1 MSAAT
6 PPDVRDQRRPSLSLE
21 WKLPIVMTAGI
32 AAALAVLLLST
43 DVVLRGRA
51 EERTRDR
58 MSHAVTEL
66 AREVDTALFDRELQF
81 GNVTKQP
88 AVRRALLDA
97 ERGQRVDT
105 LALRQAVAPIVASPD
120 SLRPAELWDLAGRPV
135 LSIGPA
141 VDGVRPPPPPTSD
154 SSSVHFSSM
163 QLSGQRVRFW
173 IIAAVDDNGRRIG
186 YLAQPRFVVGQRE
199 SLRMV
204 REFLFDS
211 VTSYL
216 RNADASV
223 WVTTPD
229 RSAAPPDRVRRT
241 ATGMRAF
248 RPGVGDLFV
257 AEAPIPRAPWVV
269 ALELPVSHA
278 LDPLVGQTL
287 RLLVPLSL
295 LVVFVGAVLS
305 LVIGRYVTRPL
316 TELTTAAESVS
327 RGTYDRAV
335 TGGRD
340 ELGRLA
346 ASFDSMARQVS
357 TARRELEQRATEAET
372 ARREAEGANR
382 SKSNFLAMMS
392 HELRTPLNAI
402 GGYTQL
408 LQMGVHG
415 PLTPD
420 QERDLARI
428 ERSQAHLLT
437 LITDILDFARID
449 AGRVQFNV
457 RDVLVD
463 DVLASVEALAT
474 PLLRGRPLVFTCVRC
489 PPAAPPALAVRADR
503 DKLCQVLLNLVGNA
517 IKYTPDGG
525 TVSVL
530 ADTEDRVVHL
540 RVQDTGPGIPNDQIG
555 QIFEPFVQGE
565 RSLNRP
571 EEGLGLGLAIS
582 RELVAGMGGSLS
594 VASEL
599 GRGSVFVVALPRAAH
614 PVGITPNPGLS
625 LSESPTAVA

>member
-6 PPDVRDQRRPSLSLE
+6 PSDVRDQRRPSLSLE

-173 IIAAVDDNGRRIG
+173 IIASVDDNGRRIG

-335 TGGRD
+335 TGGHD

-346 ASFDSMARQVS
+346 ASFDAMARQVG
-357 TARRELEQRATEAET
+357 TARRELEQRANEADT

-420 QERDLARI
+420 QERALARI
-428 ERSQAHLLT
+428 ERSQAHLLA

-449 AGRVQFNV
+449 AGQVQFNV
-457 RDVLVD
+457 RDVFVD
-463 DVLASVEALAT
+463 DVLASVDALAT

-489 PPAAPPALAVRADR
+489 APHPPIAVRADR
-503 DKLCQVLLNLVGNA
+503 DKLCQVLLNLAGNA

-525 TVSVL
+525 EVSVDL
-530 ADTEDRVVHL
+530 DLDDRVVHVSV
-540 RVQDTGPGIPNDQIG
+540 RDTGPGIPEDQLG
-555 QIFEPFVQGE
+555 RIFEPFVQGE

-571 EEGLGLGLAIS
+571 DEGVGLGLAIS
-582 RELVAGMGGSLS
+582 RELVAGMGGTLA
-594 VASEL
+594 VESEL
-599 GRGSVFVVALPRAAH
+599 GRGSVFVVTLPRVTMSAA
-614 PVGITPNPGLS
+614 VSPGLS
-625 LSESPTAVA
+625 LSQTPTAAV

>member
-1 MSAAT
+1 
-6 PPDVRDQRRPSLSLE
+6 
-21 WKLPIVMTAGI
+21 MTGGI
-32 AAALAVLLLST
+32 AAALTVLLLST
-43 DVVLRGRA
+43 YVVLRGRA
-51 EERTRDR
+51 EARTRDR
-58 MSHAVTEL
+58 MSHTVQEL
-66 AREVDTALFDRELQF
+66 AREVDQALSARDTQF
-81 GNVTKQP
+81 VDVAGQT
-88 AVRRALLDA
+88 AVRRAVLDA
-97 ERGQRVDT
+97 ERGVAVDT
-105 LALRQAVAPIVASPD
+105 LALRRALTLIGSAPD
-120 SLRPAELWDLAGRPV
+120 SSRPAELWDLRGNPIMAV
-135 LSIGPA
+135 GPA
-141 VDGVRPPPPPTSD
+141 IDGAVRPPPPPPTD
-154 SSSVHFSSM
+154 TQRVYFSSM
-163 QLSGQRVRFW
+163 QRSGERVRFW
-173 IIAAVDDNGRRIG
+173 IIASIEDHGGRIG
-186 YLAQPRFVVGQRE
+186 YLAQPRFVSGQRE

-211 VTSYL
+211 TTTYL
-216 RNADASV
+216 RNTDASV

-241 ATGMRAF
+241 ATGLVAF

-257 AEAPIPRAPWVV
+257 AEAAIPRTPWIF
-269 ALELPVSHA
+269 AIELPVSIA
-278 LDPLVGQTL
+278 LEPLVGQTL

-295 LVVFVGAVLS
+295 LVVLVGAVLS
-305 LVIGRYVTRPL
+305 LFIGRYITRPL
-316 TELTTAAESVS
+316 AELTTAAESVS

-346 ASFDSMARQVS
+346 ASFDSMARQVA
-357 TARRELEQRATEAET
+357 TARHELEQRASEADT

-402 GGYTQL
+402 AGYTQL

-428 ERSQAHLLT
+428 ERSQAHLLA

-449 AGRVQFNV
+449 AGHVQFKV

-474 PLLRGRPLVFTCVRC
+474 PLLHGRPLMLTCVRC
-489 PPAAPPALAVRADR
+489 ATPFGVRADR

-517 IKYTPDGG
+517 IKYTPDRGE
-525 TVSVL
+525 VSV
-530 ADTEDRVVHL
+530 AVEAEDRLVHV
-540 RVQDTGPGIPNDQIG
+540 RVRDTGPGIPSDQIG
-555 QIFEPFVQGE
+555 RIFEPFVQGE

-571 EEGLGLGLAIS
+571 DEGVGLGLAIS
-582 RELVAGMGGSLS
+582 RELVAGMGGTLT
-594 VASEL
+594 VESEL
-599 GRGSVFVVALPRAAH
+599 GRGSVFVVTLPRVAQPAGV
-614 PVGITPNPGLS
+614 PSLS
-625 LSESPTAVA
+625 LPEAPAAVV

>member
-1 MSAAT
+1 MSAT
-6 PPDVRDQRRPSLSLE
+6 PEVNARDQRRDSLSLA

-32 AAALAVLLLST
+32 AAALAVLLVST
-43 DVVLRGRA
+43 YVVLRGRA
-51 EERTRDR
+51 EARTRDR
-58 MSHAVTEL
+58 MTHAVTEL
-66 AREVDTALFDRELQF
+66 AHEVDEALSERERQF
-81 GNVTKQP
+81 TDVIGRV

-97 ERGQRVDT
+97 ERGARVDT
-105 LALRQAVAPIVASPD
+105 IALQRALAPIVASAD
-120 SLRPAELWDLAGRPV
+120 SSRPTELWDLSGKPV
-135 LSIGPA
+135 VSVGPA
-141 VDGVRPPPPPTSD
+141 LDGVRPPPPSVGGSPR
-154 SSSVHFSSM
+154 VHFSSM
-163 QLSGQRVRFW
+163 QQSGERVRFW
-173 IIAAVDDNGRRIG
+173 IIATIDDNGRPLG

-204 REFLFDS
+204 RQFLFDS
-211 VTSYL
+211 ITSYL
-216 RNADASV
+216 RNADGSV

-229 RSAAPPDRVRRT
+229 RSAAPPDRLRRT
-241 ATGMRAF
+241 ATGLLAF
-248 RPGVGDLFV
+248 RPGVGELFV
-257 AEAPIPRAPWVV
+257 AEAPIPRSPWVV
-269 ALELPVSHA
+269 AIELPVSHA

-287 RLLVPLSL
+287 RLLVPFSL
-295 LVVFVGAVLS
+295 LVVLVGAVLS
-305 LVIGRYVTRPL
+305 LFIGRYVTRPL

-402 GGYTQL
+402 SGYTQL

-420 QERDLARI
+420 QERALARI
-428 ERSQAHLLT
+428 ERSQAHLLS

-463 DVLASVEALAT
+463 DVVASVEALAT
-474 PLLRGRPLVFTCVRC
+474 PLLRGRPLVFNCVRTHTL
-489 PPAAPPALAVRADR
+489 LAVRADR

-525 TVSVL
+525 EVSVL
-530 ADTEDRVVHL
+530 VDADERVVHL
-540 RVQDTGPGIPNDQIG
+540 RVHDTGPGIPNDQIG

-565 RSLNRP
+565 RSLSRP

-582 RELVAGMGGSLS
+582 RELVAGMGGVLS

-599 GRGSVFVVALPRAAH
+599 GQGSVFAVMLPRVAH
-614 PVGITPNPGLS
+614 PVGVIPSPS
-625 LSESPTAVA
+625 RSESPTAVA

>member
-1 MSAAT
+1 MSAT
-6 PPDVRDQRRPSLSLE
+6 PEANARDQRRDSLSLE
-21 WKLPIVMTAGI
+21 WKLPIVMTGGI
-32 AAALAVLLLST
+32 VAALAVLLLST
-43 DVVLRGRA
+43 YVVLRGRA
-51 EERTRDR
+51 EARTRDR
-58 MSHAVTEL
+58 MAHTVAEL
-66 AREVDTALFDRELQF
+66 AREVDEALGERERQFIDVTAQ
-81 GNVTKQP
+81 V

-97 ERGQRVDT
+97 ERGTAVDT
-105 LALRQAVAPIVASPD
+105 IALHRALASIVASAD
-120 SLRPAELWDLAGRPV
+120 SSRPTELWDLSGTPV
-135 LSIGPA
+135 VSVGPA
-141 VDGVRPPPPPTSD
+141 LDGMRPAPPSATD
-154 SSSVHFSSM
+154 SRRVHFSVM
-163 QLSGQRVRFW
+163 QHSGQRVRFW
-173 IIAAVDDNGRRIG
+173 IIALIDDNGRRVG

-241 ATGMRAF
+241 SSGLLAF
-248 RPGVGDLFV
+248 RSGVGDLFV
-257 AEAPIPRAPWVV
+257 AEAPIPRSPWIF
-269 ALELPVSHA
+269 AIELPVSRA

-295 LVVFVGAVLS
+295 LVVLVGAVLS
-305 LVIGRYVTRPL
+305 LFIGRYITRPL
-316 TELTTAAESVS
+316 AELTTAAESVS

-357 TARRELEQRATEAET
+357 IARRELEQRATEAET

-420 QERDLARI
+420 QERALARI
-428 ERSQAHLLT
+428 ERSQAHLLA
-437 LITDILDFARID
+437 LITDILNFARID

-474 PLLRGRPLVFTCVRC
+474 PLLRGRSLVFTCVRSPT
-489 PPAAPPALAVRADR
+489 PPSLAVRADR

-525 TVSVL
+525 EVSVFVD
-530 ADTEDRVVHL
+530 ADDRAVHL
-540 RVQDTGPGIPNDQIG
+540 RVHDTGPGIPNDQIG
-555 QIFEPFVQGE
+555 RIFEPFVQGE
-565 RSLNRP
+565 RSLSRP

-582 RELVAGMGGSLS
+582 RELVAGMGGALS
-594 VASEL
+594 VVSEP
-599 GRGSVFVVALPRAAH
+599 GHGSIFTVMVPRVVH
-614 PVGITPNPGLS
+614 PVAVMPGLS
-625 LSESPTAVA
+625 RSESPTAVA

>member
-1 MSAAT
+1 
-6 PPDVRDQRRPSLSLE
+6 
-21 WKLPIVMTAGI
+21 MTAGI

-173 IIAAVDDNGRRIG
+173 IIASVDDNGRRIG

-428 ERSQAHLLT
+428 ERSQAHLLA
-437 LITDILDFARID
+437 LITDILNFARID

-474 PLLRGRPLVFTCVRC
+474 PLLRGRSLVFTCVRSPT
-489 PPAAPPALAVRADR
+489 PPSLAVRADR

-525 TVSVL
+525 EVSVFVD
-530 ADTEDRVVHL
+530 ADDRAVHL
-540 RVQDTGPGIPNDQIG
+540 RVYDTGPGIPNDQIG
-555 QIFEPFVQGE
+555 RIFEPFVQGE

-582 RELVAGMGGSLS
+582 RELVAGMGGALS
-594 VASEL
+594 VVSEP
-599 GRGSVFVVALPRAAH
+599 GHGSIFTVMVPRVVH
-614 PVGITPNPGLS
+614 PVGVMPGLS
-625 LSESPTAVA
+625 RSESPTAVA

>member
-1 MSAAT
+1 MSVTPDAT
-6 PPDVRDQRRPSLSLE
+6 VPARDQRRDSLSLE
-21 WKLPIVMTAGI
+21 WKLPIVMTGGI
-32 AAALAVLLLST
+32 AAALAVLLVST
-43 DVVLRGRA
+43 YVVLSGRA
-51 EERTRDR
+51 EARTRDR

-66 AREVDTALFDRELQF
+66 AREVDQALTERERQF
-81 GNVTKQP
+81 GQATAHP
-88 AVRRALLDA
+88 DVRRAFLA
-97 ERGQRVDT
+97 AQRAAPVDT
-105 LALRQAVAPIVASPD
+105 LALHRALAPIVVSAD
-120 SLRPAELWDLAGRPV
+120 SLRPTELWDLGGRPIIS
-135 LSIGPA
+135 LGPEL
-141 VDGVRPPPPPTSD
+141 DGARPSPPPAAD
-154 SSSVHFSSM
+154 SQKVHFSNM
-163 QLSGQRVRFW
+163 QRAGERVRFW
-173 IIAAVDDNGRRIG
+173 IIASIDDNGRRIG
-186 YLAQPRFVVGQRE
+186 YLAQPRFVVGQQE
-199 SLRMV
+199 SLQMV

-211 VTSYL
+211 ITSYL

-229 RSAAPPDRVRRT
+229 RSAAPPDRVQKT
-241 ATGMRAF
+241 ATGLRAF

-257 AEAPIPRAPWVV
+257 AEAPIPRAPWIF
-269 ALELPVSHA
+269 AIELPVSLA
-278 LDPLVGQTL
+278 LDPVVGQTL

-305 LVIGRYVTRPL
+305 LFIGRYVTRPL
-316 TELTTAAESVS
+316 AELTTAAESVS

-346 ASFDSMARQVS
+346 ASFDAMARQVA

-408 LQMGVHG
+408 MQMGVHG

-420 QERDLARI
+420 QERALARI
-428 ERSQAHLLT
+428 ERSQAHLLS

-474 PLLRGRPLVFTCVRC
+474 PLLRGRPLEFTCLRC
-489 PPAAPPALAVRADR
+489 STSPPLAIRADR
-503 DKLCQVLLNLVGNA
+503 DKLCQVLLNLAGNA

-525 TVSVL
+525 AVSVVVE
-530 ADTEDRVVHL
+530 AEDRVVHVSV
-540 RVQDTGPGIPNDQIG
+540 RDTGPGIPSDQIG
-555 QIFEPFVQGE
+555 RIFEPFVQGE

-571 EEGLGLGLAIS
+571 DEGVGLGLTIS

-594 VASEL
+594 VASEV
-599 GRGSVFVVALPRAAH
+599 GRGSVFAVTLPRVSP
-614 PVGITPNPGLS
+614 PVGIAPSLS
-625 LSESPTAVA
+625 LSDATTVA

>member
-1 MSAAT
+1 MSAT
-6 PPDVRDQRRPSLSLE
+6 PDVRDQRRNSLSLE
-21 WKLPIVMTAGI
+21 WKLPIVMTGGI
-32 AAALAVLLLST
+32 AAALAVLLVST
-43 DVVLRGRA
+43 FLVLRGRA
-51 EERTRDR
+51 EARTRDR

-66 AREVDTALFDRELQF
+66 AREVDQALIEREKQF
-81 GNVTKQP
+81 TDVAAQS

-97 ERGQRVDT
+97 ERRSLVDT
-105 LALRQAVAPIVASPD
+105 LALHRAVAPIAASAD
-120 SLRPAELWDLAGRPV
+120 STRTTELWDLGGRLL
-135 LSIGPA
+135 LSVGPA
-141 VDGVRPPPPPTSD
+141 LDDAARPPPPAAADPRK
-154 SSSVHFSSM
+154 VHFSNM
-163 QLSGQRVRFW
+163 QQSGERVRFW
-173 IIAAVDDNGRRIG
+173 IIASIDDNGRRIG

-199 SLRMV
+199 SLQMV

-211 VTSYL
+211 ITSYL
-216 RNADASV
+216 RNADGSV

-229 RSAAPPDRVRRT
+229 RSVSPPDRIRQT
-241 ATGMRAF
+241 ATGLRAV
-248 RPGVGDLFV
+248 RPGVGELFV
-257 AEAPIPRAPWVV
+257 AEAPIPRAPWIF
-269 ALELPVSHA
+269 AIELPVFLA

-305 LVIGRYVTRPL
+305 LFIGRYVTRPL

-346 ASFDSMARQVS
+346 DSFDAMARQVS
-357 TARRELEQRATEAET
+357 TARRELEQRATEAEA

-415 PLTPD
+415 PLTSD
-420 QERDLARI
+420 QQRDLARI
-428 ERSQAHLLT
+428 ERSQAHLLA

-457 RDVLVD
+457 RDILVD

-474 PLLRGRPLVFTCVRC
+474 PLLRGRPLLFTCVRC
-489 PPAAPPALAVRADR
+489 PTSLAVRADR
-503 DKLCQVLLNLVGNA
+503 DKLCQVLLNLAGNA

-525 TVSVL
+525 QVSVI
-530 ADTEDRVVHL
+530 AEAEDRAVHV
-540 RVQDTGPGIPNDQIG
+540 RVQDTGPGIPNDQMG
-555 QIFEPFVQGE
+555 RIFEPFVQGE

-571 EEGLGLGLAIS
+571 DEGVGLGLAIS
-582 RELVAGMGGSLS
+582 RELVAGMGGTLS

-599 GRGSVFVVALPRAAH
+599 GRGSVFVVTLPRVIQPAAVV
-614 PVGITPNPGLS
+614 PDLS
-625 LSESPTAVA
+625 FTENSTAMA

>member
-1 MSAAT
+1 
-6 PPDVRDQRRPSLSLE
+6 
-21 WKLPIVMTAGI
+21 
-32 AAALAVLLLST
+32 
-43 DVVLRGRA
+43 
-51 EERTRDR
+51 
-58 MSHAVTEL
+58 
-66 AREVDTALFDRELQF
+66 
-81 GNVTKQP
+81 
-88 AVRRALLDA
+88 
-97 ERGQRVDT
+97 
-105 LALRQAVAPIVASPD
+105 
-120 SLRPAELWDLAGRPV
+120 
-135 LSIGPA
+135 
-141 VDGVRPPPPPTSD
+141 
-154 SSSVHFSSM
+154 M
-163 QLSGQRVRFW
+163 QQTGQRVRFW
-173 IIAAVDDNGRRIG
+173 IIASIDDNGRRVG
-186 YLAQPRFVVGQRE
+186 YLAQPRLVTGQRE
-199 SLRMV
+199 SLKMV

-211 VTSYL
+211 ITSYL

-229 RSAAPPDRVRRT
+229 RSVAPPDRIRQT
-241 ATGMRAF
+241 ATGLVALRA
-248 RPGVGDLFV
+248 GVGDLFV
-257 AEAPIPRAPWVV
+257 AEAPISRAPWIL
-269 ALELPVSHA
+269 AIELPVSLA

-305 LVIGRYVTRPL
+305 LFIGRYITRPL

-346 ASFDSMARQVS
+346 ASFDAMARQVA
-357 TARRELEQRATEAET
+357 TARRELEQRANEADA
-372 ARREAEGANR
+372 ARRDAEGANR

-428 ERSQAHLLT
+428 ERSQAHLLA
-437 LITDILDFARID
+437 LITDILEFARIG

-457 RDVLVD
+457 RDVLVN
-463 DVLASVEALAT
+463 DVLAGVEALAT
-474 PLLRGRPLVFTCVRC
+474 PLLRGRPLLLTCVRC
-489 PPAAPPALAVRADR
+489 PTPLAVRADR
-503 DKLCQVLLNLVGNA
+503 DKLCQVLLNLAGNA

-525 TVSVL
+525 EITVFVE
-530 ADTEDRVVHL
+530 TEDRVVHI

-555 QIFEPFVQGE
+555 RIFEAFVQGE

-571 EEGLGLGLAIS
+571 HEGVGLGLAIS
-582 RELVAGMGGSLS
+582 RELVAGMGGTLA
-594 VASEL
+594 VQSEI
-599 GRGSVFVVALPRAAH
+599 GRGSVFDVTLPRVAH
-614 PVGITPNPGLS
+614 PIRAAPGFS
-625 LSESPTAVA
+625 VSESPTAVA

>member
-1 MSAAT
+1 
-6 PPDVRDQRRPSLSLE
+6 
-21 WKLPIVMTAGI
+21 MTGGI
-32 AAALAVLLLST
+32 AAALAVLLVST
-43 DVVLRGRA
+43 YVVLSGRA
-51 EERTRDR
+51 EARTRDR

-66 AREVDTALFDRELQF
+66 AREVDQALTDREKQF
-81 GNVTKQP
+81 SDVTAQA
-88 AVRRALLDA
+88 AVRRALLA
-97 ERGQRVDT
+97 AQREAPVDT
-105 LALRQAVAPIVASPD
+105 LALRRALAPIIASPD
-120 SLRPAELWDLAGRPV
+120 SLRPAELWDLGGRPLLSVGPV
-135 LSIGPA
+135 LEGA
-141 VDGVRPPPPPTSD
+141 RPSPPSATD
-154 SSSVHFSSM
+154 SQKVHFSNM
-163 QLSGQRVRFW
+163 QQAGQRVRFW
-173 IIAAVDDNGRRIG
+173 IIAAIDDNGRRIG

-211 VTSYL
+211 ITSYM
-216 RNADASV
+216 RNTDASV

-229 RSAAPPDRVRRT
+229 RSAAPPDRVSRT
-241 ATGMRAF
+241 AAGLRAF

-257 AEAPIPRAPWVV
+257 AEASIPRAPWIF
-269 ALELPVSHA
+269 AIELPVSMA
-278 LDPLVGQTL
+278 LDPVVGQTL

-305 LVIGRYVTRPL
+305 LFIGRYVTRPL

-346 ASFDSMARQVS
+346 ASFDAMARQVA
-357 TARRELEQRATEAET
+357 TARHELEQRATEAEA

-392 HELRTPLNAI
+392 HEFRTPLNAI

-408 LQMGVHG
+408 MQMGVHG

-420 QERDLARI
+420 QERALARI
-428 ERSQAHLLT
+428 ERSQAHLLA

-457 RDVLVD
+457 RDILVD

-474 PLLRGRPLVFTCVRC
+474 PLVRGRPLVFTCVEC
-489 PPAAPPALAVRADR
+489 TTPPRLAVRADR
-503 DKLCQVLLNLVGNA
+503 DKLCQVLLNLAGNA

-525 TVSVL
+525 EVSVL
-530 ADTEDRVVHL
+530 VEAEDRVVHV
-540 RVQDTGPGIPNDQIG
+540 RVRDTGPGIPNDQIG
-555 QIFEPFVQGE
+555 RIFEPFVQGE

-571 EEGLGLGLAIS
+571 DEGVGLGLAIS
-582 RELVAGMGGSLS
+582 RELVAGMGGTLS

-599 GRGSVFVVALPRAAH
+599 GRGSVFVVTLPRVAH
-614 PVGITPNPGLS
+614 PVGVVPGLS
-625 LSESPTAVA
+625 RSESPTAVA

>member
-1 MSAAT
+1 
-6 PPDVRDQRRPSLSLE
+6 
-21 WKLPIVMTAGI
+21 
-32 AAALAVLLLST
+32 
-43 DVVLRGRA
+43 
-51 EERTRDR
+51 
-58 MSHAVTEL
+58 
-66 AREVDTALFDRELQF
+66 
-81 GNVTKQP
+81 
-88 AVRRALLDA
+88 
-97 ERGQRVDT
+97 
-105 LALRQAVAPIVASPD
+105 
-120 SLRPAELWDLAGRPV
+120 
-135 LSIGPA
+135 
-141 VDGVRPPPPPTSD
+141 
-154 SSSVHFSSM
+154 
-163 QLSGQRVRFW
+163 
-173 IIAAVDDNGRRIG
+173 
-186 YLAQPRFVVGQRE
+186 
-199 SLRMV
+199 
-204 REFLFDS
+204 
-211 VTSYL
+211 
-216 RNADASV
+216 
-223 WVTTPD
+223 
-229 RSAAPPDRVRRT
+229 
-241 ATGMRAF
+241 MRAF

-257 AEAPIPRAPWVV
+257 AEAAIPRAPWVL
-269 ALELPVSHA
+269 AIELPVSQA
-278 LDPLVGQTL
+278 FDPLVGQTL

-295 LVVFVGAVLS
+295 LVVLVGAVLS

-357 TARRELEQRATEAET
+357 TARRELEQRATEAES

-474 PLLRGRPLVFTCVRC
+474 PLLRGRPLAFTCARC
-489 PPAAPPALAVRADR
+489 PAPSALAVRADR

-525 TVSVL
+525 DVSVL
-530 ADTEDRVVHL
+530 ADTEDRVVRL

-599 GRGSVFVVALPRAAH
+599 GRGSVFVVTLPRVAH
-614 PVGITPNPGLS
+614 PVAPIPGLS
-625 LSESPTAVA
+625 RPESSTAIA